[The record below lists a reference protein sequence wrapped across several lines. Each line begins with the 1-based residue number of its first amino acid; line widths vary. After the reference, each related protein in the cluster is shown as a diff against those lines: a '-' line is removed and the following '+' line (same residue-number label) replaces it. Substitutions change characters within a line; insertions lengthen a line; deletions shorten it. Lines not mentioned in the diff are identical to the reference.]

1 MQLAGK
7 AMGVGEFLKRC
18 SGKSM
23 SLSSDVL
30 NLNVECF
37 LKSVGNRKI
46 FTLNDKVKKN

>member
-1 MQLAGK
+1 
-7 AMGVGEFLKRC
+7 
-18 SGKSM
+18 M

-30 NLNVECF
+30 TMNVDSF